1 MKYLI
6 PIIILLLITQVSAQ
20 TILGREL
27 SQLKDDYNNN
37 LDEMPGIVK
46 SLVGNERINAYL
58 DTTNQQIIIGVI
70 TEDARILE
78 LKLNGIEDPTLNI
91 YVSENTI
98 QKLENK
104 EITIQQALDSGEIR
118 LESQRIRTSIKI
130 WFTETTLGIINWFKS
145 IF

>member
-20 TILGREL
+20 EILGREL
-27 SQLKDDYNNN
+27 SQLKNEYNNN
-37 LDEMPGIVK
+37 LDNMPSIVK

-58 DTTNQQIIIGVI
+58 DTTNKQIIIGVV
-70 TEDARILE
+70 TKDARILE

-98 QKLENK
+98 QKLENQ
-104 EITIQQALDSGEIR
+104 EITIQQALDSGEIK
-118 LESQRIRTSIKI
+118 LESQRIRTSIKL
-130 WFTETTLGIINWFKS
+130 WFTKTTMGIVNWFKS